1 MTRRRRRLAMVAIV
15 AMTMDRQGS
24 SARSLVIP
32 AVLLLAFCF
41 GGCATPTEE
50 PDPAVSEPTE
60 AVAAAAAE
68 EDEPRGLRLTTPHVS
83 PGYVLHNPN
92 LSDATYLIDV
102 EGRVVH
108 TWQSDYGPGGG
119 SYLLENGH
127 LLRAADVADA
137 PVFSGGGQAGRIQ
150 EFTWD
155 GEVVWEFIFATED
168 HRLHHDMAVLPNGN
182 LLGIAWE
189 HKSADE
195 ATAAGRRP
203 ELTPEA
209 GLWPDMIVEIEPQP
223 PDGGRVVWTWHM
235 WDHTLQNHDPE
246 LSDYGEPAEHPELI
260 DINGDQDTPELSA
273 EELARLR
280 ALGYV
285 PSDTDRDDLS
295 SDFMHTNAVA
305 YNAEL
310 DQIVLSVPR
319 FNEIWVID
327 HSTTTAEA
335 AGHTGGRWGRG
346 GDLLYRWGNP
356 RTYGRGGAADQRL
369 FFQHDVQW
377 VPESMPGAGHL
388 TLFNNNIE
396 DPAGNYSAVF
406 ELAPP
411 VADAGGYVVPED
423 EPFGP
428 SAPVWSYTAPDKV
441 SFYSFF
447 ISGAHR
453 LLNGNTFITDGRRG
467 RFLEVTS
474 EGEIVWE
481 YLTPYAGDGEG
492 NPTTLANPHSVF
504 RATKLPPDHPALA
517 GRALAPVDPQPPVVL
532 PAAPES

>member
-1 MTRRRRRLAMVAIV
+1 M
-15 AMTMDRQGS
+15 MDRQGS
-24 SARSLVIP
+24 STYSLVVP
-32 AVLLLAFCF
+32 AMLLLALCF
-41 GGCATPTEE
+41 GGCGTPPEE
-50 PDPAVSEPTE
+50 DELAPAVSEPTE

-92 LSDATYLIDV
+92 LSDTTYLIDV

-189 HKSADE
+189 HKGADE

-209 GLWPDMIVEIEPQP
+209 GLWPDMIVEIEPLP
-223 PDGGRVVWTWHM
+223 PDGGRVVWTWRM

-327 HSTTTAEA
+327 HSTTTVEA
-335 AGHTGGRWGRG
+335 AGNTGGRWGRG

-356 RTYGRGGAADQRL
+356 GTYGRGGAADQRL

-411 VADAGGYVVPED
+411 IDDAGGYVVPED

-428 SAPVWSYTAPDKV
+428 LAPVWSYMAPDRV

-453 LLNGNTFITDGRRG
+453 LSNGNTFITDGRKG

-481 YLTPYAGDGEG
+481 YWTPYAGDGEG

-504 RATKLPPDHPALA
+504 RATKIPPDHSALA
-517 GRALAPVDPQPPVVL
+517 GRALASLDPQPPVVL